1 MVIEPNAGYAGTG
14 NPIAAKGPI
23 GDFASRAQADQTD
36 AALGKYRTI
45 GGWVEKPQDIQRELE
60 GDVSADVIVV
70 GAGFAGLNAAIALAN
85 QGARVVVIEREF
97 AGFGASGRNAGYLA
111 GGSGAKFD
119 LFLDRI
125 GREQTQKVVDYFEAG
140 VSHVESMLEEHGIDC
155 DYIASGLIRA
165 GIHPMH
171 EANIRSNIRT
181 AAEFG
186 IKMQFLD
193 WAAMRAR
200 GIPPAF
206 LFGSYIN
213 RGGTLDPG
221 KYVMGLRR
229 AALEAGVTL
238 YENTELLWWTAGRV
252 VEARTPRGIARAPFM
267 VFATNAYTPRLGL
280 LENKVVPMRVS
291 AIETEPLCAE
301 QLAQLNWP
309 NREGIVTAHRKME
322 SHRLTA
328 RNTLV
333 ITTKRVRYAFGSRTP
348 NIPDSAAYLAL
359 IRAFR
364 ERFPTLKD
372 LAIRA
377 CWSGYI
383 SVAGDALP
391 VVGATGERQNV
402 FYTTGCSGHGVGAQS
417 LAGRLLAERIRGD
430 EPALLAGLR
439 HQTPSTLPEPL
450 RWCAVNGA
458 MSMLGRMDE
467 KVDRAARAAAA
478 CAGRQ
483 AFP

>member
-1 MVIEPNAGYAGTG
+1 MVIELNAGYAGMG
-14 NPIAAKGPI
+14 KPPVAKGSG
-23 GDFASRAQADQTD
+23 GDFASRAQTD
-36 AALGKYRTI
+36 TAHGKYRTI
-45 GGWVEKPQDIQRELE
+45 GGWVERPLDLQRELE
-60 GDVSADVIVV
+60 GEVNADVIIV
-70 GAGFAGLNAAIALAN
+70 GAGFAGLNAAIALAQ
-85 QGARVVVIEREF
+85 QGAKVVVIEREF

-125 GREQTQKVVDYFEAG
+125 GREQTQKIVDYFEAG
-140 VSHVESMLEEHGIDC
+140 VSHVEGMLDEHGIDC
-155 DYIASGLIRA
+155 DYIDSGLIRA
-165 GIHPMH
+165 GIHPVH
-171 EANIRSNIRT
+171 EANIRENIRK
-181 AAEFG
+181 AADFG

-206 LFGSYIN
+206 LFGSYIK

-229 AALEAGVTL
+229 VALEAGVML
-238 YENTELLWWTAGRV
+238 YENTEVQSWTTGRI
-252 VEARTPRGIARAPFM
+252 VEVRTPRGIARAQFM
-267 VFATNAYTPRLGL
+267 LLATNAYTPQLGL

-291 AIETEPLCAE
+291 AIETEPLSPE
-301 QLAQLNWP
+301 QLAQLRWP

-333 ITTKRVRYAFGSRTP
+333 TTTKRVRYAFGSRTP

-364 ERFPTLKD
+364 ERFPTLKE
-372 LAIRA
+372 LTVRA

-402 FYTTGCSGHGVGAQS
+402 FYAAGCSGHGVGAQS
-417 LAGRLLAERIRGD
+417 LVGRLLAERIRGE
-430 EPALLAGLR
+430 EPALLAGL
-439 HQTPSTLPEPL
+439 HHKTPTTLPEPL

-458 MSMLGRMDE
+458 MSMLGRMDD

-478 CAGRQ
+478 CDGRQ
-483 AFP
+483 ASS